1 MEKYINQEQNTENN
15 EDNVQQTS
23 EMGTT
28 VGENLDLK
36 GGRVLNVPDFIELA
50 SMGFSEDE
58 LKSILRLRRRFEQG
72 DHESTP
78 EHIRLRFGRYLFEN
92 GKISS

>member
-1 MEKYINQEQNTENN
+1 MEKYLNQEQHTENN
-15 EDNVQQTS
+15 EDKVQETS
-23 EMGTT
+23 EIEGT

-36 GGRVLNVPDFIELA
+36 GGRVLQVPDFIELA

-72 DHESTP
+72 DHEATP

-92 GKISS
+92 GKISA